1 MWILVD
7 KIIAA
12 AKLPTLVTDAG
23 TDDISGGLQFV
34 NGSANGINAFFVD
47 GGKAAQRIISVTR
60 K

>member
-1 MWILVD
+1 MRSY
-7 KIIAA
+7 
-12 AKLPTLVTDAG
+12 TLVTDAG

-47 GGKAAQRIISVTR
+47 GGKAAQRIIPVIR